1 MTLTMKKLSTL
12 LSTVFLTMMMLVH
25 ADADARRMG
34 GGSSVG
40 RQSNNVS
47 QSQATSPASSAA
59 NRQQAPANSA
69 AANARPRSPMAG
81 ILGGLAAGLGLAW
94 LANAMGFGEEF
105 GNMMLIILVGMIVM
119 AAVGMFMR
127 SRSRASAQG
136 AGFNSG
142 LRAAGAA
149 PNSPQTLRETPAGYN
164 PNNVGNDASAR
175 PFDHQDYTSQSAQG
189 GSMIGSALTDNQ
201 GWGVPEGFDTAGF
214 LSAAKHHF
222 VNLQKAWDHADLI
235 SLRAM
240 MTDEMLAE
248 IRQQLDNR
256 HAYNN
261 GAANHTEVVS
271 LDARLL
277 GIEDLPTEYMAS
289 VEFSGLIQEDPAEGP
304 KQFTEVWNLSKPIE
318 GGGWLVAGI
327 QALQ

>member
-1 MTLTMKKLSTL
+1 MTLTMKKLSTF
-12 LSTVFLTMMMLVH
+12 LSTVFLAMAMLVH

-34 GGSSVG
+34 GGGSVG

-47 QSQATSPASSAA
+47 QSQATSPASAGA
-59 NRQQAPANSA
+59 NRQQAPANA
-69 AANARPRSPMAG
+69 APANARARSPMAG

-94 LANAMGFGEEF
+94 LANALGFGEAF
-105 GNMMLIILVGMIVM
+105 GNMMLIVLVGMIVM
-119 AAVGMFMR
+119 AAVAMFMR
-127 SRSRASAQG
+127 SRSRGVAQG
-136 AGFNSG
+136 GGFRSG
-142 LRAAGAA
+142 LSAAGGAQH
-149 PNSPQTLRETPAGYN
+149 SPQTFREAASYHPH
-164 PNNVGNDASAR
+164 NVGNDASAR
-175 PFDHQDYTSQSAQG
+175 PFDNQDYTTQSAQG

-256 HAYNN
+256 HAYSN

-277 GIEDLPTEYMAS
+277 GIEELPTEYMAS

-304 KQFTEVWNLSKPIE
+304 KQFTEVWNLSKPVQ